1 MKLKKLSVCLALAGI
16 LPVHAEEITTLP
28 AVDVTAERVQS
39 LPETLELHQ
48 HDILKLRRQTNDTAK
63 LLEGQPGVSLYGAG
77 GVSSMP
83 ALHGMADDRVRVK
96 VDGMD
101 LISSCANHMNPPL
114 SYIAPTEVGVVQVMA
129 GLTPVSMGGDS
140 IAGTI
145 KVDGSK
151 PEFAQAGEATLLKGQ
166 AGVFYRSNNQAQGG
180 DISATIASE
189 NVSMRYSG
197 STVRA
202 KNYKAGA
209 VFKPG
214 ASIVGS
220 LSNAYVA
227 GDEVGS
233 TAYQAEN
240 HKFAIAVRHEEQLLE
255 LKLGLQRI
263 PYQGFPN
270 QRMDM
275 NGNDSQQ
282 INLSYSNV
290 YAWGALE
297 ARAYNE
303 HTRHSMQFLNDKT
316 YWYGALLNVPGMPM
330 NTDGKNTGFSV
341 KADMPLNDRD
351 LLRVGAEIQRYRLN
365 DWWNPS
371 ANSPMMTPN
380 TFWNINNGQRD
391 RGDIYAE
398 WEASWSPAW
407 MSLLGVRSGTVKSD
421 AGVVQ
426 GYSPMMYGVAA
437 NAFNAQNHQR
447 SDNNVDV
454 TASSRYTPDANKS
467 FEAGYA
473 MKTRSPNLYE
483 RYTWANSNTMVMNM
497 NNWYGDGNG
506 YVGNPNLVP
515 EIAHTLSATASL
527 HDEGKKAWEVKV
539 TPYYTRVN
547 NYIDAV
553 ACPTCPA
560 RVDGFLNLTLA
571 NQSARL
577 YGADM
582 SGNKTLFET
591 RSYGEFTLKSVL
603 NYTKGKNLTTG
614 DNLYNIMP
622 LNAKLSLEQRLG
634 GWTNTVGVTLVD
646 RKSNVQAV
654 RKELPT
660 GGYSLVDLISSYEW
674 KQIRLD
680 MGVENLF
687 NRYYALPLGGAYLG
701 QGATMGTGVVYGKVV
716 PGMGRSINMAV
727 SVKF

>member
-1 MKLKKLSVCLALAGI
+1 MKLKKLSVCVALAGI
-16 LPVHAEEITTLP
+16 LPVHAEEVATLP
-28 AVDVTAERVQS
+28 AVDVTAERLQS
-39 LPETLELHQ
+39 LPATLELHQ
-48 HDILKLRRQTNDTAK
+48 HDLLKMRRQTSDTAK

-114 SYIAPTEVGVVQVMA
+114 SYLAPSDVGVVEVMA
-129 GLTPVSMGGDS
+129 GIAPVSMGGDS

-145 KVDGSK
+145 RVDSSR
-151 PEFAQAGEATLLKGQ
+151 PEFAAPGTGTLLKGQ

-189 NVSMRYSG
+189 SVSMRYSG

-202 KNYKAGA
+202 KNYRAGA

-214 ASIVGS
+214 AAIVGS

-240 HKFAIAVRHEEQLLE
+240 HKLTIAVRHEEQLLE

-303 HTRHSMQFLNDKT
+303 HTQHSMQFLNDKT

-330 NTDGKNTGFSV
+330 NTDGKNTGFAV
-341 KADMPLNDRD
+341 KADVPLNDRD
-351 LLRVGAEIQRYRLN
+351 LLRVGAEMQRYRLN

-371 ANSPMMTPN
+371 ANSGMMMAPN
-380 TFWNINNGQRD
+380 TFWNISNGQRD
-391 RGDIYAE
+391 RADVYAE

-407 MSLLGVRSGTVKSD
+407 MSLFGVRSGSVKSD

-426 GYSPMMYGVAA
+426 GYSPMYAAAA

-447 SDNNVDV
+447 SDNNIDV
-454 TASSRYTPDANKS
+454 TASARYTPDASKS

-483 RYTWANSNTMVMNM
+483 RYTWSNSNTMVMNM

-506 YVGNPNLVP
+506 YVGNPNLKTEV
-515 EIAHTLSATASL
+515 AHTLSATASF
-527 HDEGKKAWEVKV
+527 HDESKQDWEVKA

-571 NQSARL
+571 NQSARI
-577 YGADM
+577 YGADLSSNIALVKE
-582 SGNKTLFET
+582 SG
-591 RSYGEFTLKSVL
+591 YGEFELKSAL
-603 NYTKGKNLTTG
+603 NYTQGKNLTTG
-614 DNLYNIMP
+614 DSLYNIMP
-622 LNAKLSLEQRLG
+622 LNVKLALEQRLG
-634 GWTNTVGVTLVD
+634 GWTNTVGLTLVE

-654 RKELPT
+654 RKELQT
-660 GGYSLVDLISSYEW
+660 GGYSLLDLNSSYDW
-674 KQIRLD
+674 QQVRLD
-680 MGVENLF
+680 MGVQNLF
-687 NRYYALPLGGAYLG
+687 NRYYALPLGGAYIG
-701 QGATMGTGVVYGKVV
+701 QGATMGTGVAYGQSV